1 MAFILITL
9 SDTPDG
15 GVSIHSDFKPAIGT
29 ALSPA
34 QSAALDIV
42 ARTGKQWG
50 IAAGAAGQ
58 VAASQEVAST
68 VAKATADM
76 KKFNDELK
84 SGKPMRGRCA

>member
-15 GVSIHSDFKPAIGT
+15 GVSIHSDFKPAIGMP
-29 ALSPA
+29 LSPA

-50 IAAGAAGQ
+50 IADGAAAQ
-58 VAASQEVAST
+58 VAASQSVAET
-68 VAKATADM
+68 LAQATDRM
-76 KKFNDELK
+76 KKFNDALK
-84 SGKPMRGRCA
+84 SGKPMRGRLA